1 MMDIMKIL
9 FILTCIGLM
18 CISVTTTMCYSE
30 QEEQWQVIDSVS
42 KPSIPIKIDSTEVIY
57 TDSIFLNNFE
67 K

>member
-1 MMDIMKIL
+1 
-9 FILTCIGLM
+9 M
-18 CISVTTTMCYSE
+18 CISVITTMCYSE

-42 KPSIPIKIDSTEVIY
+42 KPSMPIKIDSTEVIY